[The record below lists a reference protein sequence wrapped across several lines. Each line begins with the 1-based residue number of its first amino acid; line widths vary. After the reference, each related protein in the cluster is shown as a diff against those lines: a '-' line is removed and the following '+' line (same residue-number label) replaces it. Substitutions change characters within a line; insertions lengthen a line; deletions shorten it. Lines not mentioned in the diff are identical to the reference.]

1 MDQKLSRQWSLLSND
16 VFGRSISVT
25 QPQKLVPIVRSHL
38 HGVDFYFDLMMSIE
52 YIKMIQNITEV

>member
-1 MDQKLSRQWSLLSND
+1 MTCSEDPFQLPNPM
-16 VFGRSISVT
+16 V
-25 QPQKLVPIVRSHL
+25 LVPIVRSHL